1 MLRTCTTLDSLRS
14 ELLRQHD
21 QKISR
26 SGLYLRLIPR
36 LGNSKEGRRHV
47 QTGNLCLICCDLTC
61 SLNFSKNIKIKIASN
76 LFIS

>member
-36 LGNSKEGRRHV
+36 IGNSKEGRRHV
-47 QTGNLCLICCDLTC
+47 QTGNLCFIQICTYMDYGHLE
-61 SLNFSKNIKIKIASN
+61 
-76 LFIS
+76 

>member
-1 MLRTCTTLDSLRS
+1 MLRTCTTLDNLRS

-21 QKISR
+21 QQISR

-47 QTGNLCLICCDLTC
+47 QTGNLCFIQICLRKEALIINVYIVKRIL
-61 SLNFSKNIKIKIASN
+61 
-76 LFIS
+76 